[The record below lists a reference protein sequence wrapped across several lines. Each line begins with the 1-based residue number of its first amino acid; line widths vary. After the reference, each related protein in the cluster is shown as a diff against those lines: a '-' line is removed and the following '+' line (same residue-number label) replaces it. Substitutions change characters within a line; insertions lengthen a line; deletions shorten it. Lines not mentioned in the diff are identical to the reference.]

1 MPTLSLQAKMAYY
14 AKARQSNY
22 AASLRLES
30 FDTTP
35 ADAEHFGDLNM
46 IHPFRDG
53 IGRAQR
59 ILFEH
64 LIVNVGYEISW
75 WPAEEAEWLRASVDT
90 VVFDYSALIRIFDR
104 CIGPPIA

>member
-59 ILFEH
+59 ILFEPPSSMSATRS
-64 LIVNVGYEISW
+64 VGGRRRRLNGCG
-75 WPAEEAEWLRASVDT
+75 PASTRWFSTTAR
-90 VVFDYSALIRIFDR
+90 
-104 CIGPPIA
+104 